1 MEDKIRVKKKLT
13 LKERKEKMKEQ
24 LESLN
29 KQISTR
35 AKKILGNIFYDL
47 MKDEKLY
54 EILEERSQDKEFK
67 EKLNL
72 AVKKLILEL
81 VEEELTNPKNEV
93 QNEESEG

>member
-1 MEDKIRVKKKLT
+1 MEDKIKVKKKLT
-13 LKERKEKMKEQ
+13 LKERKERMKEQ

-67 EKLNL
+67 EKLNP

-81 VEEELTNPKNEV
+81 VEEELTNPKDEV
-93 QNEESEG
+93 QNEKSEG